1 LHWGFSI
8 GGIDSTLGSS
18 AFEKQLKKETI
29 LEYIFLEQLP
39 TDPNDKISYFS
50 KKKRTGMK

>member
-8 GGIDSTLGSS
+8 GGIDSTVGSS